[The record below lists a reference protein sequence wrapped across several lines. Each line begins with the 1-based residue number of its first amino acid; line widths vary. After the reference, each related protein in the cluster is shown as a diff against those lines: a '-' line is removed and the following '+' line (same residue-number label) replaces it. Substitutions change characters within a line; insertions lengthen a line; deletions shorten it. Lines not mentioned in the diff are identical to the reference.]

1 MDVFPFAGD
10 HGLRRVELSLSYLNV
25 SNNHDIAN
33 GSLMYAHQVITELK
47 WTQGGDKHQVDEIRS
62 DPWLSHMTGCHEKTG
77 VLSFYKH
84 LTASIEKRD
93 SVIDGSCR

>member
-10 HGLRRVELSLSYLNV
+10 HGLRRVELS
-25 SNNHDIAN
+25 
-33 GSLMYAHQVITELK
+33 QVITELK